1 MPMIMTQ
8 KKMAKAKKPT
18 KNLQELYEDLENK
31 RNQYV
36 EARQA
41 YDKAYEE
48 SMKINFLG
56 KFIKVEEDEPTYLYV
71 KEQFLSK
78 GAWDSSSEY
87 FLLRGFG
94 FRYVNTPYSDA
105 SYFNWDWMYEFKIYN
120 DRTREL
126 TLKKIKE
133 ITEVEFRSALY
144 KGFQQTQEHI
154 EEIFNKS
161 NYFKKHE

>member
-1 MPMIMTQ
+1 MLMIMTQ
-8 KKMAKAKKPT
+8 KKMTKAKKST
-18 KNLQELYEDLENK
+18 KDLQELYEDLEAK

-41 YDKAYEE
+41 YDKAYEK
-48 SMKINFLG
+48 SLNINFLG
-56 KFIKVEEDEPTYLYV
+56 KFIKIEDDEPTYLYV

-78 GAWDSSSEY
+78 GAWDTETEY

-94 FRYVNTPYSDA
+94 FRYINTPYSDA
-105 SYFNWDWMYEFKIYN
+105 SYFNWDWFYTFKIYN
-120 DRTREL
+120 DRTRES

-133 ITEVEFRSALY
+133 ITEDEFKSALY

-154 EEIFNKS
+154 EKIFKS
-161 NYFKKHE
+161 SYFNHE